1 MNTLEILQ
9 NRLLAQKQR
18 VKVKKTLTVK
28 RAEEIANNRLG
39 GSWAVARDTRRL
51 GQTCTLI
58 KDIYGKYY
66 ETYSLLKLV
75 RRSVRG
81 NADAYFPLKQ
91 FQLGKCPEIYRCEL
105 TQEYIHSAY
114 ISPKDVFDNRNI
126 CITVAYDYCFY
137 KNYIFVWPDGT
148 TRTYA
153 PPQAR
158 QVQRYHGSYRPI
170 WWNKK
175 KGMGMELEIDIND
188 KSRFAQNLSDDILIE
203 NDGSLGVKGV
213 ELIGGPYTLDEYQD
227 SKTPWNEVLEQ
238 IKEIGGAGH
247 IAGEFYGIH
256 ISVSRSLFTS
266 FHGAKFVCFFN
277 QQAELCQLIGQ
288 RKQLYG
294 CGDKSGYHNRTKI
307 KEVVYYNPQDASK
320 HIHYRDNEGRIIQSD
335 PVLCYGGT
343 YINSETKQER
353 HVQGIYT
360 NIETGKYEPVKVDEN
375 RYEVRIFR
383 SNLRWER
390 ILKNIQFVDAVR
402 VYTLHASASSVCA
415 PYQGTADFLFWLGK
429 QQGYTAL
436 KKFLVDNAKNFPD
449 NNANFR
455 VSDKCKDFAQLV
467 SFKLNKSQQVTI
479 SDL

>member
-9 NRLLAQKQR
+9 NRLLAQK
-18 VKVKKTLTVK
+18 KHKFKKTLTVK

-51 GQTCTLI
+51 GQTHTMVY
-58 KDIYGKYY
+58 DIYGKYY
-66 ETYSLLKLV
+66 ETYKLLKPV
-75 RRSVRG
+75 RRTLRG
-81 NADAYFPLKQ
+81 SANTYFPFKK
-91 FQLGKCPEIYRCEL
+91 FQAGKCPEIYICGI
-105 TQEYIHSAY
+105 TNEYIDSTY
-114 ISPKDVFDNRNI
+114 IFSRDVLTPVGGY
-126 CITVAYDYCFY
+126 ITAAYDYCIY
-137 KNYIFVWPDGT
+137 RNLIHVWPDNT
-148 TRTYA
+148 VRTYT
-153 PPQAR
+153 PPQQR
-158 QVQRYHGSYRPI
+158 TVQRYHGSIRPG
-170 WWNKK
+170 WWTNKK
-175 KGMGMELEIDIND
+175 GIGMELEIDIND
-188 KSRFAQNLSDDILIE
+188 KSRFALGLSEDILIE

-213 ELIGGPYTLDEYQD
+213 ELIGGPYSQEEYQ
-227 SKTPWNEVLEQ
+227 SGKTPWNDTLNQ
-238 IKEIGGAGH
+238 IKDIGGAGH
-247 IAGEFYGIH
+247 TAGEFYGIH
-256 ISVSRSLFTS
+256 LSVSKSLFTS

-294 CGDKSGYHNRTKI
+294 CGDRSGYHNRQKI
-307 KEVVYYNPQDASK
+307 KEVIYYNPQDASK
-320 HIHYRDNEGRIIQSD
+320 YIYIRDEDGRVKHKD
-335 PVLCYGGT
+335 RVLCYGGT
-343 YINSETKQER
+343 YIHSETKQER
-353 HVQGIYT
+353 HVRGVYH
-360 NIETGKYEPVKVDEN
+360 NIETNKYEPVKVDDK

-402 VYTLHASASSVCA
+402 VYTKTASAASVCA

-455 VSDKCKDFAQLV
+455 VSDKCKDFSQLV

>member
-9 NRLLAQKQR
+9 NRLLAQK
-18 VKVKKTLTVK
+18 KNKFKKTLTLK

-51 GQTCTLI
+51 HPIHNLI

-66 ETYSLLKLV
+66 ETFSLLKAV
-75 RRSVRG
+75 RTIARGGSVS
-81 NADAYFPLKQ
+81 YFPYKKFLA
-91 FQLGKCPEIYRCEL
+91 GKCPEIYRCEL
-105 TQEYIHSAY
+105 TREYAHSRS
-114 ISPKDVFDNRNI
+114 IPPKTVLCPDGST
-126 CITVAYDYCFY
+126 ITVAYDYCY
-137 KNYIFVWPDGT
+137 YQGHVFVWNDGT
-148 TRTYA
+148 VRTYA
-153 PPQAR
+153 PPQQR
-158 QVQRYHGSYRPI
+158 QVQRYHGSTRPI
-170 WWNKK
+170 WWREK

-188 KSRFAQNLSDDILIE
+188 KARFAANLAEDILIE

-213 ELIGGPYTLDEYQD
+213 ELIGGPYTLEEYQNN
-227 SKTPWNEVLEQ
+227 KTPWIETINQ

-247 IAGEFYGIH
+247 TAGEFYGIH
-256 ISVSRSLFTS
+256 LSVSKSLFTA

-277 QQAELCQLIGQ
+277 QQEELCQLIGQ

-294 CGDKSGYHNRTKI
+294 CGDKSGYHNRKKI
-307 KEVVYYNPQDASK
+307 KEVIYYNPQDARKYVHILDK
-320 HIHYRDNEGRIIQSD
+320 HGNRKHSD
-335 PVLCYGGT
+335 KRMT
-343 YINSETKQER
+343 YHEVY
-353 HVQGIYT
+353 H
-360 NIETGKYEPVKVDEN
+360 NIETLKYEPVKVDEN

-402 VYTLHASASSVCA
+402 VYTKTASAASVCA

-455 VSDKCKDFAQLV
+455 VSDKCKDFSQLV
-467 SFKLNKSQQVTI
+467 FFKLNKSQQVTI